1 MSIDIHIPEKLLG
14 LWAPK
19 RFKVAHG
26 GRGSGKSHSI
36 AQVLLGKGIE
46 APKRILCVRE
56 IQKSLKESSMQ
67 VLKDYVGR
75 LGISPYYDA
84 SLKTEIVGTNGT
96 SFAFSGLQDHTAD
109 SIKSYEGVDIVWV
122 EEAQSV
128 SHNSWNILIPT
139 IRKAGSEI
147 WLSMNPTDETDYAY
161 ERFIIGND
169 EDAWVQQ
176 VNWRDNP
183 WFGKEMDTERRKMLA
198 LNQDLYDHVWEGKCR
213 SIAGFLF
220 KREWMKEYER
230 IPEHLNIYMSGDFA
244 VTQGDGDFTELAVW
258 GVDSRGTIY
267 ALDWWAGQETSDL
280 WISVLLDKVQMWSP
294 QRFIGETGQI
304 RRAIEP
310 GLTRA
315 MRERGVF
322 VACEWLAHE
331 GNKVAHASAMMGL
344 MASGSVMWPKKDW
357 AQRVI
362 NQLCNFTGEDGRI
375 DDAVDACSLFAR
387 FVHKTW
393 NAIVPPEKVIP
404 NLTPQLTMSDIFTES
419 REDF

>member
-1 MSIDIHIPEKLLG
+1 
-14 LWAPK
+14 
-19 RFKVAHG
+19 
-26 GRGSGKSHSI
+26 
-36 AQVLLGKGIE
+36 
-46 APKRILCVRE
+46 
-56 IQKSLKESSMQ
+56 MQ
-67 VLKDYVGR
+67 VLKDYIKR
-75 LGISPYYDA
+75 LDLGAYYETMK
-84 SLKTEIVGTNGT
+84 SEIRGCNDTT
-96 SFAFSGLQDHTAD
+96 FAFVGLQDHTAD

-122 EEAQSV
+122 EEAHSV
-128 SHNSWNILIPT
+128 SDNSWNILIPT

-147 WLSMNPTDETDYAY
+147 WITFNPTDETDYVY
-161 ERFIIGND
+161 ERFVIGTD
-169 EDAWVQQ
+169 PDAWVEQI
-176 VNWRDNP
+176 NWRDNP
-183 WFGKEMDTERRKMLA
+183 WFGKELDIERRKMQA

-344 MASGSVMWPKKDW
+344 MASGAVMWPKGKDW

-393 NAIVPPEKVIP
+393 NAIVPPEKVVP
-404 NLTPQLTMSDIFTES
+404 NLTPQLIMSDIFTES